1 MIANKCE
8 HFVGCLTRDGRHRV
22 MAAYSTDG
30 VKVYAVLA
38 HIDHEEDCCRSL
50 MYNNGDK
57 HYSVGESEYDI
68 MLPTTVV
75 EDGEYPRVDDDDSWD
90 DTWVVLR
97 TFQGS
102 YKYKELVYAI
112 VMTEERAHDLANA
125 HGGRAVRITLHD

>member
-75 EDGEYPRVDDDDSWD
+75 EDGEYPRVDDDSVD
-90 DTWVVLR
+90 DTWVVLMP
-97 TFQGS
+97 TQDDNEYMCLHS
-102 YKYKELVYAI
+102 PYIMQEQ
-112 VMTEERAHDLANA
+112 RARWLANTYSC
-125 HGGRAVRITLHD
+125 RAVRITLHD